1 MARGINPNTMS
12 NTDVLNARAQAQ
24 MTQLVQKLGKGKRR
38 VKVSLSKPSRSY
50 LEKMI
55 AEMKKQMVVYEKQL
69 PNIFQFF
76 KYFENEVKI
85 TKENKKI
92 KNKEI
97 LLSYEE
103 LDFIKLN
110 IKETIKGVDKMILT
124 LKWYNFFKKTL
135 YKTIKKQN
143 ELVLE
148 ELGKT
153 TVNK

>member
-55 AEMKKQMVVYEKQL
+55 AEMKKQRVVYEKQL

-76 KYFENEVKI
+76 KYFENEVKV

-92 KNKEI
+92 KEKEI

-110 IKETIKGVDKMILT
+110 IKGVDKMILT
-124 LKWYNFFKKTL
+124 LKWYNFFKKIL

-148 ELGKT
+148 ELSKT